1 MKSHKSEPRFGQPR
15 GAPARAERRGFI
27 MAKSMGGTLCRPRSG
42 SQKAE
47 KFCLGVS
54 IQPRFEPILARI
66 SEIDERS
73 APPPAAAKRRPAS
86 QKNFLCNF
94 NLRAPLKN
102 YSKKERKVFLL
113 DSALTRGR
121 RDSLGQLTGKKFP
134 PLESLHF
141 LHARR
146 NSCYS
151 SKNHFSGNGPLDFL

>member
-1 MKSHKSEPRFGQPR
+1 VC
-15 GAPARAERRGFI
+15 I
-27 MAKSMGGTLCRPRSG
+27 YTTTL
-42 SQKAE
+42 
-47 KFCLGVS
+47 
-54 IQPRFEPILARI
+54 EPILARI

-102 YSKKERKVFLL
+102 YSKKEKKVFLL

-134 PLESLHF
+134 PLEPLHF
-141 LHARR
+141 LPARR
-146 NSCYS
+146 NSCINIDLLY
-151 SKNHFSGNGPLDFL
+151 NIFWLGTRGEFL